1 MYEQTEYLIAYGLAL
16 AFLLLG
22 MLVVCI
28 PRPRKKGF
36 IDPQQAEKD
45 KRLKI
50 KKKTQVKMVKKSE
63 KAKKK
68 RAKANAK
75 KIKRKT

>member
-1 MYEQTEYLIAYGLAL
+1 
-16 AFLLLG
+16 
-22 MLVVCI
+22 
-28 PRPRKKGF
+28 
-36 IDPQQAEKD
+36 
-45 KRLKI
+45 
-50 KKKTQVKMVKKSE
+50 VKMVKKSE